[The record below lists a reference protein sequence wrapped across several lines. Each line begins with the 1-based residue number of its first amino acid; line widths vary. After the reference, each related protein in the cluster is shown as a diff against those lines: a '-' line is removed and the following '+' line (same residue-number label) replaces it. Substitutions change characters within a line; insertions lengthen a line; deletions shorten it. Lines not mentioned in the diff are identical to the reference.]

1 MCALNWPAKNWTVKI
16 LDVEKCLLL
25 SWGTA
30 ILGSHQSMHKSQS
43 MIFFIH
49 TCVYIGL
56 KETDSRSFCNF

>member
-1 MCALNWPAKNWTVKI
+1 MCALNWPAKNSTVKI
-16 LDVEKCLLL
+16 LDVEKCLVL

-49 TCVYIGL
+49 TCVYIL
-56 KETDSRSFCNF
+56 D